1 MLFDPPRAGA
11 EAQARALAAAG
22 PPLVV
27 ADLLQRD
34 SFARDARILIGGG
47 YEIGPVAALD
57 QFRFSPHVELL
68 AAFRR
73 RPVKR
78 RKGPLG

>member
-1 MLFDPPRAGA
+1 
-11 EAQARALAAAG
+11 
-22 PPLVV
+22 
-27 ADLLQRD
+27 
-34 SFARDARILIGGG
+34 
-47 YEIGPVAALD
+47 VAALD